1 VGGGDMAVLRRQVL
15 LVLVFVLCLP
25 GTWSGANS
33 AALTEAQLKAGFLY
47 NFAQFVEW
55 PTPTVED
62 DPFVISVM
70 GDVNFDGALEQ
81 MQGREVNGRKIAV
94 QFVDEQDDVSG
105 CAILFIAAPDDRAT
119 ASALARVGGS
129 PVLTVGESARFTKL
143 GGIIRLYKENDRLR
157 FEVNVSRAQS
167 AGLRISSKML
177 GLARITKERS

>member
-1 VGGGDMAVLRRQVL
+1 M
-15 LVLVFVLCLP
+15 
-25 GTWSGANS
+25 N
-33 AALTEAQLKAGFLY
+33 
-47 NFAQFVEW
+47 
-55 PTPTVED
+55 D
-62 DPFVISVM
+62 DPFVIGVM

-105 CAILFIAAPDDRAT
+105 CAILFITAPDDRAKAT
-119 ASALARVGGS
+119 
-129 PVLTVGESARFTKL
+129 PARFTKL

-177 GLARITKERS
+177 GLARITKEGS

>member
-1 VGGGDMAVLRRQVL
+1 VDGGDMAVLTRRALLGCGVAMGVL
-15 LVLVFVLCLP
+15 
-25 GTWSGANS
+25 GAWIGASG

-55 PTPTVED
+55 PARSD
-62 DPFVISVM
+62 DDAFVIGVM
-70 GDVNFDGALEQ
+70 GNVNFDGALEQ
-81 MQGREVNGRKIAV
+81 MKGRDVNGRKIDV

-119 ASALARVGGS
+119 ASALARVGRS

-143 GGIIRLYKENDRLR
+143 GGIIRLYKENDKLR
-157 FEVNVSRAQS
+157 FEVNVTRAQS

-177 GLARITKERS
+177 GLARITKEGS

>member
-1 VGGGDMAVLRRQVL
+1 VGGGDMAVLIRRAL
-15 LVLVFVLCLP
+15 LVIGLVVCALA
-25 GTWSGANS
+25 TWGGASS
-33 AALTEAQLKAGFLY
+33 ATVTEAQLKAGFLY

-55 PTPTVED
+55 PTNGTGNEL
-62 DPFVISVM
+62 VIGVM

-81 MQGREVNGRKIAV
+81 MRGREVNGRKIDV

-143 GGIIRLYKENDRLR
+143 GGIIRLFKESDKLR
-157 FEVNVSRAQS
+157 FEVNVTRAQT

-177 GLARITKERS
+177 GLARITKEGS

>member
-1 VGGGDMAVLRRQVL
+1 MAVLIPRPLLICGFFVGVL
-15 LVLVFVLCLP
+15 
-25 GTWSGANS
+25 GTWMGANG

-55 PTPTVED
+55 PLRSAD
-62 DPFVISVM
+62 DDSFVIGVI

-81 MQGREVNGRKIAV
+81 MKGREVNGRKIAV
-94 QFVDEQDDVSG
+94 QFIDEQDDVTG

-119 ASALARVGGS
+119 ASALARVGSS

-143 GGIIRLYKENDRLR
+143 GGIIRLYKEHDKLR

-177 GLARITKERS
+177 GLARITKGGA

>member
-1 VGGGDMAVLRRQVL
+1 MAVLSRQVL
-15 LVLVFVLCLP
+15 LVLVFVLCVP

-62 DPFVISVM
+62 DPFVIGVM

-105 CAILFIAAPDDRAT
+105 CAILFIAAPTIGRRRRRWRG
-119 ASALARVGGS
+119 SEAR
-129 PVLTVGESARFTKL
+129 RC
-143 GGIIRLYKENDRLR
+143 
-157 FEVNVSRAQS
+157 
-167 AGLRISSKML
+167 
-177 GLARITKERS
+177 

>member
-1 VGGGDMAVLRRQVL
+1 MAVLIRRGLLAFGFAVCVL
-15 LVLVFVLCLP
+15 
-25 GTWSGANS
+25 GTWMGASG

-55 PTPTVED
+55 PARRVDED
-62 DPFVISVM
+62 AFVIGVM

-81 MQGREVNGRKIAV
+81 MKGRDVNGRKIDV

-119 ASALARVGGS
+119 ASALARVGSS

-143 GGIIRLYKENDRLR
+143 GGIIRLYKENDKLR
-157 FEVNVSRAQS
+157 FEVNVARAQS

-177 GLARITKERS
+177 GLARITKEGS